1 MMPASRLRLK
11 RPTGWF
17 AAGQEV
23 AAALPLLS
31 DAAFKLYVFLCLNV
45 NRHSARKVWE
55 PMELANLLQRD
66 RPSMTDAL
74 EELCRREVCIR
85 HPDAEGRIA
94 IEICDRFW
102 PYEKPPVEESG
113 IDQNRYV
120 QQVRQMLTGT
130 ACMRVNFS
138 AADER
143 LAGILYQRSV
153 TLVQLQRAI
162 WLGCARKY
170 IALLNGNGTLA
181 HVHHQLELL
190 LRPGE
195 RGRRN
200 VGGRGLLEVPTTQ
213 SEANGKDVA
222 GSNPAGSESDKRR
235 NDGNEI
241 MLLSAPEHL
250 SRPCF
255 CAGA

>member
-1 MMPASRLRLK
+1 MMPAARLRLK
-11 RPTGWF
+11 RTTGWF

-23 AAALPLLS
+23 AMALPLLS

-85 HPDAEGRIA
+85 HPDAEGRIV

-102 PYEKPPVEESG
+102 PYEKPLVEECG
-113 IDQNRYV
+113 IDQNRYIE
-120 QQVRQMLTGT
+120 QVRQMLSGT

-138 AADER
+138 AADAR
-143 LAGILYQRSV
+143 LAAVLYRRGV
-153 TLVQLQRAI
+153 ALVHLQRAI

-170 IALLNGNGTLA
+170 IALLNGNEHAPMLVTSLKYFSALVNEVGTTSVGEDYWK
-181 HVHHQLELL
+181 HMQHKMDQLERMWLAQ
-190 LRPGE
+190 
-195 RGRRN
+195 
-200 VGGRGLLEVPTTQ
+200 T
-213 SEANGKDVA
+213 
-222 GSNPAGSESDKRR
+222 PAGK
-235 NDGNEI
+235 
-241 MLLSAPEHL
+241 
-250 SRPCF
+250 
-255 CAGA
+255 

>member
-31 DAAFKLYVFLCLNV
+31 DAAFKLYVFLCLHV
-45 NRHSARKVWE
+45 DRHSGRKIWE
-55 PMELANLLQRD
+55 VTELANLLHRD
-66 RPSMTDAL
+66 RHSVVAAL
-74 EELCRREVCIR
+74 EELCRREVCVG
-85 HPDAEGRIA
+85 HPAADGRIA
-94 IEICDRFW
+94 IEIRDRFW
-102 PYEKPPVEESG
+102 PYEKPPLEELAV
-113 IDQNRYV
+113 DQNSYV
-120 QQVRQMLTGT
+120 NQVRQILSGT

-170 IALLNGNGTLA
+170 IALLNGNEHAPMLVTSLNYFSALIAEVAQTSAGEDYWKYIR
-181 HVHHQLELL
+181 HKVSQLESMWLD
-190 LRPGE
+190 RTQAQ
-195 RGRRN
+195 
-200 VGGRGLLEVPTTQ
+200 EVIHTNAEMT
-213 SEANGKDVA
+213 ETK
-222 GSNPAGSESDKRR
+222 
-235 NDGNEI
+235 
-241 MLLSAPEHL
+241 
-250 SRPCF
+250 
-255 CAGA
+255 